1 MSPRPLLTS
10 LAFLSSLAPGVLARS
25 EVEGKLSTSWQFSE
39 GDYERA
45 RDCLYAIEAQILRTL
60 GFQTHVAL
68 PHPLC
73 INYLQTLDAFQTS
86 SEEGSAVAKRA
97 FEHLNG
103 ALLSPQLV
111 YLTHQPHAL
120 AVSAIYLAA
129 REVEV
134 KLPGVEWW
142 EVFDVDREELGFL
155 VVALRSIEGFAV
167 QEREKWGSSKVPM
180 TVAELREE
188 VERREAEA
196 EAEANV

>member
-10 LAFLSSLAPGVLARS
+10 FEFLSSLAPGEIARS
-25 EVEGKLSTSWQFSE
+25 EADGKLSAEWHFSE

-45 RDCLYAIEAQILRTL
+45 RDRLYSIEAQILRAL

-68 PHPLC
+68 PQPLC
-73 INYLQTLDAFQTS
+73 INYLQTLDAFGS
-86 SEEGSAVAKRA
+86 PEEGSAVAKRA
-97 FEHLNG
+97 FEHLNS

-142 EVFDVDREELGFL
+142 EVFDVDREELGFM
-155 VVALRSIEGFAV
+155 VVALRSVEGFAEEERQKWV
-167 QEREKWGSSKVPM
+167 QKKAPL
-180 TVAELREE
+180 TVAGLQNEI
-188 VERREAEA
+188 ERIRKLEAGA
-196 EAEANV
+196 DA